1 VIGATP
7 LSASAV
13 HLLSDGVSYWDGGG
27 AFGLVP
33 RPKWSKLLPP
43 DELNRVPQ
51 DLRCVLIEI
60 PGPAGRRP
68 TRILVDCGVG
78 DKPNDV
84 IAAQYEVRRPRG
96 SLLDDLARRGLQP
109 ADIDVVVLTHLHGD
123 HAGWATRIVGA
134 SGGASP
140 QASPQASP
148 DDPLN
153 CVPTF
158 PNARYCVQR
167 QEYDDATHPN
177 ERTRNTYFPVNFL
190 PLMRHGVLDL
200 LDGPADIAPGV
211 RVEPTPGHTA
221 GHQSVVIEPSGH
233 WAIES
238 LSHLAIAPMT
248 QWPNGSMAQSVL
260 VLGDLATYMIQFARL
275 PWLTAYDVLPLV
287 NIETKR
293 RWQHWALERRALLIS
308 PHDTQIP
315 IGRLARTARGY
326 LEVESAVNDQPSAI
340 GGPLTANRSSLIAES

>member
-1 VIGATP
+1 
-7 LSASAV
+7 
-13 HLLSDGVSYWDGGG
+13 
-27 AFGLVP
+27 
-33 RPKWSKLLPP
+33 
-43 DELNRVPQ
+43 VPQ
-51 DLRCVLIEI
+51 DLRCVLIEV
-60 PGPAGRRP
+60 PAPDGRRP

-78 DKPNDV
+78 DKPNDI

-109 ADIDVVVLTHLHGD
+109 ADIDFVVLTHLHGD

-134 SGGASP
+134 SGGASGG
-140 QASPQASP
+140 ASP

-167 QEYDDATHPN
+167 QEYADAAHPN

-221 GHQSVVIEPSGH
+221 GHQSVVIESLGH
-233 WAIES
+233 LAIES
-238 LSHLAIAPMT
+238 LSHWANGPMA
-248 QWPNGSMAQSVL
+248 QWPNDSMTQSVL

-293 RWQHWALERRALLIS
+293 RWQHWALDRQALLIS

-315 IGRLARTARGY
+315 AGRLVRTARGY
-326 LEVESAVNDQPSAI
+326 LEVEAAVSDQRPAD
-340 GGPLTANRSSLIAES
+340 R

>member
-1 VIGATP
+1 MNDERRGARP
-7 LSASAV
+7 LSPRI

-33 RPKWSKLLPP
+33 RPKWSALLPP

-51 DLRCVLIEI
+51 ELRSVLIEVA
-60 PGPAGRRP
+60 GAEGGRPA
-68 TRILVDCGVG
+68 RILVDCGVG

-84 IAAQYEVRRPRG
+84 IAAQYEVRRPNG
-96 SLLDDLARRGLQP
+96 TLIDDLARRGLQP
-109 ADIDVVVLTHLHGD
+109 GDIDIVILTHLHGD
-123 HAGWATRIVGA
+123 HAGWATRIVGTP
-134 SGGASP
+134 G
-140 QASPQASP
+140 
-148 DDPLN
+148 DDPLS
-153 CVPTF
+153 CIPTF

-167 QEYDDATHPN
+167 QEYLDATHAN

-221 GHQSVVIEPSGH
+221 GHQSVVIE
-233 WAIES
+233 S
-238 LSHLAIAPMT
+238 LSHLAIEPLAQSPNDSMAK
-248 QWPNGSMAQSVL
+248 WPNDSIPQSAV

-293 RWQHWALERRALLIS
+293 RWQHWALERQAVLIS
-308 PHDTQIP
+308 PHDTRIP
-315 IGRLARTARGY
+315 VGRLVRTPRGF
-326 LEVESAVNDQPSAI
+326 LEVESAVSFQPSADC
-340 GGPLTANRSSLIAES
+340 